1 MKILRMFVVLVLVG
15 AVVGMAAAAEMVV
28 GKAAGVAQGDY
39 LIGPGDIL
47 EIAEWKNPDLTKTV
61 AVLPDGKITFPLLG
75 EVVVAGKSAEQV
87 TQEIT
92 QALKPFVPAP
102 NVSVVIH
109 QVNSLLIYVIGK
121 VNNPGRFVVNA
132 DINVLQALAMAG
144 GLNSFAKRDKI
155 SVFRGGGGKT
165 DIFAFD
171 YDAVSEGKALEQNI
185 VLKRG
190 DVVVVR

>member
-1 MKILRMFVVLVLVG
+1 MLKSILLRLVLVLMVLG
-15 AVVGMAAAAEMVV
+15 GEALSVLAAD
-28 GKAAGVAQGDY
+28 GKGLGEY
-39 LIGPGDIL
+39 FIGPGDIL

-61 AVLPDGKITFPLLG
+61 VVLPDGKITFPLLG
-75 EVVVAGKSAEQV
+75 EMMVAGKSAGQV
-87 TQEIT
+87 TQEIS
-92 QALKPFVPAP
+92 QALKTYVPAP

-132 DINVLQALAMAG
+132 NINVLQALAIAG
-144 GLNSFAKRDKI
+144 GLNSFAERDKI
-155 SVFRGGGGKT
+155 SVFRAAGGKT

-171 YDAVSEGKALEQNI
+171 YDAVSAGKALEQNI
-185 VLKRG
+185 VLRRG

>member
-1 MKILRMFVVLVLVG
+1 MFRGIILGLGLLVLGCGVLP
-15 AVVGMAAAAEMVV
+15 AMAAD
-28 GKAAGVAQGDY
+28 GQGLGEY

-61 AVLPDGKITFPLLG
+61 VVLPDGKITFPLLG
-75 EVVVAGKSAEQV
+75 QVMVADKSAGQV
-87 TQEIT
+87 TEEIS

-102 NVSVVIH
+102 NVSVVVH

-121 VNNPGRFVVNA
+121 VNKPGRFEVNSNV
-132 DINVLQALAMAG
+132 NVLQALAMAG
-144 GLNSFAKRDKI
+144 GLNSFAERDKI
-155 SVFRGGGGKT
+155 SVFRAGRGKT
-165 DIFAFD
+165 DMFAFD
-171 YDAVSEGKALEQNI
+171 YDAVSAGKALEQNI